1 MNLAENKDGF
11 RTKKNLNQL
20 NLKKMKNLIFVI
32 LCLTSGMMFSQTGVI
47 RGKVTDK
54 QSEKPIV
61 GANVVLIGSDSIGA
75 TTDEEGNFKL
85 TNVPIGRQNIE
96 VSYVGYENAYIS
108 EIDVIAGKDNIL
120 EVSIVE
126 KFDTLEEVVVTSNT
140 QNKAKAINKMA
151 AVSVRQFS
159 SEEANRYAGGRSDVA
174 RLASNFAGVATA
186 DDSRNDIV
194 VRGNSPSGL
203 LWRLEGIPV
212 PSPNHFATLGTTGSP
227 VSALNPNLLSNSDF
241 ITSAF
246 PAEYG
251 NALGGVFDLGFRKGN
266 TEDYEY
272 TVGVAAFPGVEAM
285 AEGPMQ
291 KKNGGSFVAAARYG
305 IIRILG
311 LAGTTASPN
320 YSDVSFKFDFGKSKL
335 GNFTLFG
342 IAGTSDIDFIGK
354 DIDDEEDLF
363 AAKDEDA
370 YARSQFGAFGLKYTL
385 NISDK
390 SYLKTTIGT
399 SSSKNTYEAFRYY
412 NFQTPQEL
420 RLQFTDV
427 NNTESRVTLS
437 TLFNSKISNKFTLRS
452 GLLYENFKLDAS
464 ISDRDRQQDNDGD
477 GYPDF
482 VNVVKNDG
490 SYSIV
495 QPYIQV
501 QVRLTEKLT
510 LNAGAHGQYFSI
522 NEEFVVEPRA
532 SFSYALNSKS
542 AINIGYGIH
551 HQNVAAPLLFLNENI
566 GGNLVQT
573 NRNLDLVK
581 SDHFVLGYD
590 LRFADKWRAKIEL
603 YYQSI
608 SKAAVERTPSGYS
621 SLTEGADFGFS
632 TDKYSLISEGTGSN
646 TGVELTLEKFFS
658 KGYNVLFTSSFFE
671 SKYKG
676 SDGIERNSPFNNGYV
691 INALG
696 GKEFKIGKEKRNVFS
711 INTKFTTAGGR
722 YYTPVDLAA
731 SQAAGFEIKDE
742 TKPFSEQYDTYLR
755 LDLKFA
761 IKLNSRTKK
770 QSHQFYVDFQNV
782 TNKENVFIREYNRLT
797 GIVNQ
802 KDQIGFQPDFGYRF
816 NF

>member
-1 MNLAENKDGF
+1 
-11 RTKKNLNQL
+11 
-20 NLKKMKNLIFVI
+20 MKNLIFII
-32 LCLTSGMMFSQTGVI
+32 LCLSTGFAFSQTGVI

-54 QSEKPIV
+54 ESEKPIV
-61 GANVVLIGSDSIGA
+61 GANITVIGVENIA
-75 TTDEEGNFKL
+75 TTTDEEGNFKL
-85 TNVPIGRQNIE
+85 QDVPLGRQNVE
-96 VSYVGYENAYIS
+96 VSMIGYESSFVS
-108 EIDVIAGKDNIL
+108 EIDVTSGKDNIL
-120 EVSIVE
+120 SITMSE
-126 KFDTLEEVVVTSNT
+126 KYNTLEQVVVTGSA

-151 AVSVRQFS
+151 AVSARQFS
-159 SEEANRYAGGRSDVA
+159 SEEASRYAGGRSDVA

-285 AEGPMQ
+285 AEGPMF

-305 IIRILG
+305 IIRMLG

-320 YSDVSFKFDFGKSKL
+320 YSDLSFNLDFGKSKL

-354 DIDDEEDLF
+354 DIDDVEDLF

-370 YARSQFGAFGLKYTL
+370 YARSQFSAFGLKHTL

-390 SYLKTTIGT
+390 SYLKTTIGA

-427 NNTESRVTLS
+427 DNTESRFTFS
-437 TLFNSKISNKFTLRS
+437 TLFNSKISKKFTLRS
-452 GLLYENFKLDAS
+452 GLLYENFNLDAG

-477 GYPDF
+477 GYADF

-495 QPYIQV
+495 QPYAQV
-501 QVRLTEKLT
+501 QVRLSEKLT
-510 LNAGAHGQYFSI
+510 LNAGLHGQYFSI

-532 SFSYALNSKS
+532 SFSYAVNSKS
-542 AINIGYGIH
+542 AINIGYGMH
-551 HQNVAAPLLFLNENI
+551 HQNVPAPLLFLNENV

-581 SDHFVLGYD
+581 SDHYVLGYD

-603 YYQSI
+603 YYQSV
-608 SKAAVERTPSGYS
+608 SKAAIERTPSGYS
-621 SLTEGADFGFS
+621 SLTEGANFGFS
-632 TDKYSLISEGTGSN
+632 IDKNSLISEGTGSN

-676 SDGIERNSPFNNGYV
+676 SDGVERNSPFNNGYV
-691 INALG
+691 VNALA

-742 TKPFSEQYDTYLR
+742 TKPFSEQYDAYLR

-761 IKLNSRTKK
+761 IKLNSKTKK
-770 QSHQFYVDFQNV
+770 RSHQFYVDFQNI
-782 TNKENVFIREYNRLT
+782 TNKENVFTKEYNRLT
-797 GIVNQ
+797 GIINQ